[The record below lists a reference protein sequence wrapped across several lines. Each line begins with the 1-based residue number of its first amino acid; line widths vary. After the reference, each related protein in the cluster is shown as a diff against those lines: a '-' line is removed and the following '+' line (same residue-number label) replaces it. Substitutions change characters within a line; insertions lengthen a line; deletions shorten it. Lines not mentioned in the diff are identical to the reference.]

1 MPTYRHLWIAIADGA
16 HARVVVPG
24 ERGGTFRTETS
35 FDSTAAHLRSA
46 DIGSDRPGR
55 SFESVG
61 ATRHAIEPR
70 HDPHEMEK
78 SRFIHLVAERLNQ
91 ESAQG
96 SFDHLVLVTPP
107 HLIHDLREALDA
119 PTKAKLV
126 GTLNKDLIKTP
137 DEDLAEHL
145 AEWRQPAHPPR

>member
-16 HARVVVPG
+16 HARIVVPG

-35 FDSTAAHLRSA
+35 FDSATAHQRSA
-46 DIGSDRPGR
+46 DLGTDRPGR
-55 SFESVG
+55 AFESSS

-78 SRFIHLVAERLNQ
+78 SRFIQMVAERLNQ
-91 ESAQG
+91 ELAAG
-96 SFDHLVLVTPP
+96 SFDHLVLAAPP
-107 HLIHDLREALDA
+107 HLIHELREALDT

-126 GTLNKDLIKTP
+126 GTLNKDLTKML
-137 DEDLAEHL
+137 DEDLPTHL
-145 AEWRQPAHPPR
+145 AEWRQPGRPTI